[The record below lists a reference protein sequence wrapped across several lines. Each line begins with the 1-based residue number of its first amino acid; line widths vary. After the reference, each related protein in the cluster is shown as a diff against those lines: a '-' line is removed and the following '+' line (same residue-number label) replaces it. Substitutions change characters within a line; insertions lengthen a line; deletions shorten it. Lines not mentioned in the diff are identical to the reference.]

1 MTKRLVLAV
10 AILGL
15 VAFVA
20 PPAIAGGH
28 EEEGDEG
35 KISFHFMSRIRYE
48 NLNNYFDYEDH
59 DDGVGNDR
67 MAFWP
72 YRNMFGFKAKLAN
85 NVWAKMDLQNV
96 GSLGNQHPQLSTAYP
111 EYQNFDGDGFPAG
124 VRSSDTYLYRA
135 VVGMSE
141 IGGTGL
147 GVAVGRNELNLG
159 TGLILGNEPFYNG
172 IVFDG
177 IVGWYKFDKWE
188 RFGLKVK
195 GLYLNTA
202 ERNDP
207 AAIPTII
214 NNFSLDPEFGVEDE
228 KLWGG
233 VGSIWFGSD
242 DMQQMVDVYILNVND
257 GYRYGD
263 HPNFFTY
270 GVHYRRDIKTAD
282 QAKAFGLNWN
292 FELAL
297 QSGEQDG
304 PVPDE
309 DIDIGGMILEA
320 EAGWTFAVDSIMHG
334 PMVGVFMT
342 SGDDDLTDD
351 SEDGWIPL
359 FPTEHGRLGAA
370 DYFGQGF
377 YRMDSAMTAF
387 NIGYWVK
394 AGEGKHKAYAK
405 YWMFKPTEDEIDDGG
420 LTPLEVEDYGKE
432 IDLGYAYKYSPNLHL
447 FASIAQLMPD
457 DGLTDPLAVGGQPD
471 DPVTRLYG
479 GVYLKFH

>member
-1 MTKRLVLAV
+1 
-10 AILGL
+10 
-15 VAFVA
+15 
-20 PPAIAGGH
+20 
-28 EEEGDEG
+28 
-35 KISFHFMSRIRYE
+35 
-48 NLNNYFDYEDH
+48 
-59 DDGVGNDR
+59 
-67 MAFWP
+67 
-72 YRNMFGFKAKLAN
+72 
-85 NVWAKMDLQNV
+85 V
-96 GSLGNQHPQLSTAYP
+96 GSFGNQHPQLSTAYP

-124 VRSSDTYLYRA
+124 VRSGDTYLYRA

-147 GVAVGRNELNLG
+147 GVAIGRQELNLG

-177 IVGWYKFDKWE
+177 IVGWYKFDISE
-188 RFGLKVK
+188 RFGLKLK
-195 GLYLNTA
+195 AFYLNTA

-207 AAIPTII
+207 AAIPTIV
-214 NNFSLDPEFGVEDE
+214 NNFSLDPEPGFEDQ
-228 KLWGG
+228 KLRGG
-233 VGSIWFGSD
+233 VASLWFGSD
-242 DMQQMVDVYILNVND
+242 DMRQNVDVYVLSGRD
-257 GYRYGD
+257 GSESYYNPTLITFGA
-263 HPNFFTY
+263 
-270 GVHYRRDIKTAD
+270 HYWRDIKTAD
-282 QAKAFGLNWN
+282 QANAFGLNWN
-292 FELAL
+292 VELAF
-297 QSGEQDG
+297 QTGERDD
-304 PVPDE
+304 PFDPDE
-309 DIDIGGMILEA
+309 DIDIGGLILEA

-405 YWMFKPTEDEIDDGG
+405 YWVFKPTEDEIDDGG
-420 LTPLEVEDYGKE
+420 PTPIEVEDYGKE
-432 IDLGYAYKYSPNLHL
+432 IDLGYAFKYSHNLHL
-447 FASIAQLMPD
+447 FASIARLMPD